1 MLPNLHILNGINQAK
16 GLSIKPLQ
24 FHERQ
29 ESHQSYYNVH
39 LAQYC
44 HMIMCAK
51 TSFVTQPRHQPKNND
66 AIFK

>member
-1 MLPNLHILNGINQAK
+1 MLPNLHILNEINQAK

-24 FHERQ
+24 FAQPHEGK
-29 ESHQSYYNVH
+29 ESHKSYYNVH

-51 TSFVTQPRHQPKNND
+51 TSFVTQPKTSTKKQ
-66 AIFK
+66 